1 MELIEQEVPVFEKRT
16 RYKAKDG
23 IVFDTQRECEMHEL
37 ITDGKARICPD
48 CNGKGEREDCNEVLD
63 PGWHPGRGEP
73 RYLTEKKYGPCSTC
87 GGKGYLVKKVKVTWE

>member
-23 IVFDTQRECEMHEL
+23 RVFDTQRECEMHEL

-48 CNGKGEREDCNEVLD
+48 CNGRGEREHCNEVLD
-63 PGWHPGRGEP
+63 PGWHPGRGEA
-73 RYLTEKKYGPCSTC
+73 RYLTEKKWGPCSTC
-87 GGKGYLVKKVKVTWE
+87 HGKGYLVKKVKVIWE